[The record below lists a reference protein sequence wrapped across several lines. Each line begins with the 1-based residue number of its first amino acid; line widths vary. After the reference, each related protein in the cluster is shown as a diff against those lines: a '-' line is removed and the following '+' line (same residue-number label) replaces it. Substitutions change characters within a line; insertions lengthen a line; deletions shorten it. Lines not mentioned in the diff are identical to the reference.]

1 MKKVLVIIV
10 CILSH
15 SLLYGQYQVT
25 KASKDS
31 LVFEYGDNTFCI
43 AMGKK
48 GKVDINQYLHSNN
61 AFKDKCQEHEIVLN
75 DILESENDASK
86 KRGIK
91 SFIDSTQ
98 SKTKWLYKFDVGPT
112 MEDSNIEPTEIE
124 SEGPASESEEST
136 SLMTKI
142 LIGLAGL
149 GLLGSIV
156 MLIIRFMKPKQEQ
169 SESSSSKSAEFKKE
183 SNSKKDKTTPQDS
196 AQIKKITKEK
206 ALLENQIKEQNE
218 KEQELIQKLK
228 AKSSE
233 VIQLQ
238 DDKGQIDKIYNEKFS
253 ILAKLM
259 NEFISRN
266 EQIQKDYSVL
276 RDINNFKSG
285 SNFKDFI
292 ETSFYLNAYN
302 KEFIKSFSET
312 IQELELFDVKSSAK
326 TLPLNNWE
334 AVNAGKVQKLDD
346 TVQVNSEVLKVNDR
360 IPLGIRNLVKELN
373 KLDIK
378 ELKVLVEKYKIES

>member
-1 MKKVLVIIV
+1 
-10 CILSH
+10 
-15 SLLYGQYQVT
+15 
-25 KASKDS
+25 
-31 LVFEYGDNTFCI
+31 
-43 AMGKK
+43 
-48 GKVDINQYLHSNN
+48 
-61 AFKDKCQEHEIVLN
+61 
-75 DILESENDASK
+75 
-86 KRGIK
+86 
-91 SFIDSTQ
+91 
-98 SKTKWLYKFDVGPT
+98 
-112 MEDSNIEPTEIE
+112 
-124 SEGPASESEEST
+124 
-136 SLMTKI
+136 
-142 LIGLAGL
+142 
-149 GLLGSIV
+149 
-156 MLIIRFMKPKQEQ
+156 MKPKQEQ